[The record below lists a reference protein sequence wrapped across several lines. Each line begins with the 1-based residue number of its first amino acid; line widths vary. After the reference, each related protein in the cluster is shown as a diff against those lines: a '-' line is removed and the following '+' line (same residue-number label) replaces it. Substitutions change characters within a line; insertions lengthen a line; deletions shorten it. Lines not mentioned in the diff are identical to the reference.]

1 MICLTRAEL
10 SLKMFDI
17 VVAFIEKHNGRTFP
31 QNQILKCRDAL
42 LEDLR
47 KLFPTPEAEAIPVAM
62 ETGNEDLAPEGYQR
76 IPRHTVMVQR
86 WPIAKLLQDYLLDLQ
101 LFGNKLNL
109 VNVQDPFGKYV
120 PQNPDTDRELLA
132 GQWYSRTW
140 DAKIADPA
148 KEFLLVLELYLDK
161 TGRTA
166 SLKSYCGEPVIMS
179 TPLLNQACRQNARAW
194 RLLGL
199 IEDLDTYSSA
209 KKSQQSGRKKEKGRT
224 MRDYHNIL
232 RVILQELIGIQQDG
246 GICLYVRMGEEVRYV
261 KVIPVMSIITGDA
274 KSGDNLCCRFM
285 GKNCKGRVPRLCMT
299 PLGHLDDPMRECRL
313 VRSTD
318 LQTLYQRATDE
329 TLSNKERASY
339 HSALTEMST
348 HLVDSPLYQLDYGS
362 NDIGVTM
369 ATATDMMHAFESG
382 ILPHLLKVFMASMTM
397 SVWVRMDELVEKLF
411 LPCAPH
417 AGRLSPLQLQGW
429 GHQSHNVEFT
439 SLAGHGI
446 YLPCRVAH
454 RRGNES
460 LRDML
465 FHGRCRRARL
475 WIWLMSIG
483 HLYSTRRNK
492 HCCFHWTARI
502 LGMESPH
509 RMENAVQ

>member
-1 MICLTRAEL
+1 M
-10 SLKMFDI
+10 
-17 VVAFIEKHNGRTFP
+17 
-31 QNQILKCRDAL
+31 
-42 LEDLR
+42 
-47 KLFPTPEAEAIPVAM
+47 AM

-76 IPRHTVMVQR
+76 VPRHTIMVQR

-261 KVIPVMSIITGDA
+261 KVIPVLSVITGDA

-299 PLGHLDDPMRECRL
+299 PLGQLDDPMRACRL
-313 VRSTD
+313 VRSSD
-318 LQTLYQRATDE
+318 LQTLYQRATDA
-329 TLSNKERASY
+329 TLSEKERVSY
-339 HSALTEMST
+339 HLALTETST

-362 NDIGVTM
+362 NDIGATL
-369 ATATDMMHAFESG
+369 ATATGHDACLRVRNPSPPPQGVHSKHDNLCSG
-382 ILPHLLKVFMASMTM
+382 E
-397 SVWVRMDELVEKLF
+397 D
-411 LPCAPH
+411 
-417 AGRLSPLQLQGW
+417 G
-429 GHQSHNVEFT
+429 
-439 SLAGHGI
+439 
-446 YLPCRVAH
+446 
-454 RRGNES
+454 
-460 LRDML
+460 
-465 FHGRCRRARL
+465 
-475 WIWLMSIG
+475 
-483 HLYSTRRNK
+483 
-492 HCCFHWTARI
+492 
-502 LGMESPH
+502 
-509 RMENAVQ
+509 